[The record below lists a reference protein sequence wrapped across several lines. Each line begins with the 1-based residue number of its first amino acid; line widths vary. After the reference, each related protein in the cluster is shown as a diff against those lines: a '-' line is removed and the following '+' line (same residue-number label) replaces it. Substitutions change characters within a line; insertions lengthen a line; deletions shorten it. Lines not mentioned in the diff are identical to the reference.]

1 MKIEIPKEGIAT
13 FCRRNHI
20 RKLAFFGSVLR
31 DDFTPESDLGVLV
44 EFEPGARVGL
54 ITLAGME
61 IELTRWRLNRGA
73 LGGSGAKE
81 TIGATTA
88 RRRTKYGN
96 HLTVLWYYHR
106 DVLL

>member
-1 MKIEIPKEGIAT
+1 MSMKIEIPKEGIAT

-54 ITLAGME
+54 IRLAGME
-61 IELTRWRLNRGA
+61 IELTRLLRRKAEMHTVKRLNPHFRDA
-73 LGGSGAKE
+73 
-81 TIGATTA
+81 
-88 RRRTKYGN
+88 
-96 HLTVLWYYHR
+96 VL
-106 DVLL
+106 